1 MDDDLVPARTEAD
14 AVADLVIGSHT
25 HEIGFSEIATLPP
38 NYRVVN
44 LEKYQEEPTHHRADV
59 ALTDQNSFVSYL
71 LLHKSLYEGP
81 PAVYFSE
88 SRLSFRAQFDP
99 LWWREDEANYSL
111 TPSEEWKRWMASNGK
126 GMKQT
131 EFATFIEDNLVDIVT
146 PDGATMLEIAS
157 GLEAKK
163 SVSFASGIRLSNG
176 STEFT
181 FQQEVQGTT
190 QKGKMQVPEMFS
202 IAIAVFNRSRRVL
215 MDAKL
220 RYRISEQ
227 GALTLWYDLVRPHV
241 VKTLAID
248 EMVMDV
254 AKAIGQQVLMGDPG
268 ESAVQLLPE

>member
-14 AVADLVIGSHT
+14 AVADLVIGSHV
-25 HEIGFSEIATLPP
+25 HEIGFTEIATLPA
-38 NYRVVN
+38 NYKVVN
-44 LEKYQEEPTHHRADV
+44 LEKYQEEPARHRANV

-71 LLHKSLYEGP
+71 LLNKSLYEGP
-81 PAVYFSE
+81 PVVYFSE
-88 SRLSFRAQFDP
+88 SGLAFRAQFDP
-99 LWWREDEANYSL
+99 LLWREDEANYAL

-215 MDAKL
+215 IDAKL